1 MPHNKQYMITTSRH
15 TKYRNL
21 LHLWHT
27 KL

>member
-15 TKYRNL
+15 TKCRSL
-21 LHLWHT
+21 SHLWHT